1 MRRTLKRQIKQDEFR
16 SGIEHAT
23 DLVRT
28 HPQEIRIVLAAA
40 LVVGLGG
47 WGLSTWQA
55 HRRAQAEE
63 ALAAAHELYTA
74 PVTVEQPEGAPSPA
88 PGVRVF
94 ATAAEKYRR
103 AAEAYDAVAKRYGSS
118 TAGVRARYY
127 AALCRIELGE
137 TAQAETALR
146 EIMSRGG
153 LEGDLARLAL
163 AESERRAGRLNEAID
178 TYRQIVDG
186 PAGAVPKEHALMR
199 LASTLEEA
207 GRLKEAGISYRRLTE
222 EFPEGVYSA
231 EARRRAAYL
240 RAAS

>member
-28 HPQEIRIVLAAA
+28 HPQETRIILAAA
-40 LVVGLGG
+40 FVVGLGG

-55 HRRAQAEE
+55 HRRAQAED
-63 ALAAAHELYTA
+63 ALAAAHEIYAA
-74 PVTVEQPEGAPSPA
+74 PVTAEQPEGAPSPPA
-88 PGVRVF
+88 GRVF

-103 AAEAYDAVAKRYGSS
+103 AAEAYDDVARRYGSS

-137 TAQAETALR
+137 NAPAEKALR
-146 EIMSRGG
+146 EIVSHGG

-163 AESERRAGRLNEAID
+163 AESERRGGHLAEAID

-207 GRLKEAGISYRRLTE
+207 GRLKEAGASYRRLTE
-222 EFPEGVYSA
+222 EFPESVYTA

-240 RAAS
+240 RGAS